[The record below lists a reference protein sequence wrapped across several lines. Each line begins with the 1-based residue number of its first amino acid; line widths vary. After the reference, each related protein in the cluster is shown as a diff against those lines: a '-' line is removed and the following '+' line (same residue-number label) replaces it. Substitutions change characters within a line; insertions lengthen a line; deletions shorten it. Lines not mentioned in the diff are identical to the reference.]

1 MVLAHC
7 VGALWVDKEF
17 LQLLS
22 LLVND
27 IFFIIISF
35 PGFFA
40 ETEHRAVDHAG
51 GRNSAVIARA
61 LWRKGSLRVE
71 KPSFIA
77 DFEGQ
82 MFFFH

>member
-27 IFFIIISF
+27 IFFIVISF

-40 ETEHRAVDHAG
+40 EAEHRAVDHAG

-61 LWRKGSLRVE
+61 WRKGSLRVE